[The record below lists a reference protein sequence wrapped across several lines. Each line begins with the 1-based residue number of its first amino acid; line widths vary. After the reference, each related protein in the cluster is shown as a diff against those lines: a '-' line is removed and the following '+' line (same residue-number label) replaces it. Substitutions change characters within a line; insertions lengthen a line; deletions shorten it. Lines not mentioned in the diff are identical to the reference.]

1 MKKKQYIC
9 PTTEVIEICTERFI
23 AASTIEGDGGG
34 GGGAGGGGGGG
45 SYSKQ
50 QNTGIHPLWDE
61 HGNMTDTGF

>member
-34 GGGAGGGGGGG
+34 GGSANGGG
-45 SYSKQ
+45 SSGHAK
-50 QNTGIHPLWDE
+50 QNTGIRPLWDE
-61 HGNMTDTGF
+61 HGKMTDTDF